1 MKSKVLLA
9 TLALATAATTANA
22 MPVALS
28 DLRTAPIVRI
38 SGATAPDNTFNEAFL
53 LNPASATAGAS
64 AIFIDTTIRRFEGSA
79 DGDDFTITC
88 GLPTA
93 SVVGANGDA
102 TAFIDSNGN
111 AATLSSATPLCIQKV
126 AHGSG
131 QGTGNVGNSI
141 ALNFADLTKIL
152 SPAGA
157 ILQEDDGTGT
167 LVDICDAGTVVNAS
181 ATNSNL
187 QDYTLHSCR
196 DVDTDFVPD
205 CGVADVEPALFN
217 EDPTLFDSG
226 STIDIPWGLQASL
239 PLYFA
244 LQAVQFAGTDCDP
257 GEAGYASASD
267 NTDGVRRVAECQPS
281 LSLGVIRSIF
291 SNDLVLADE
300 LRDDKGNPLRLAPD
314 LYNGGVIANGPL
326 VITGVTQDDS
336 FAPIPGGVSG
346 LDTTETFYP
355 GGDGEVSPV
364 PAANA
369 DTNHLVYLCR
379 RKNSSGTQ
387 ASFEAKFLRQR
398 CEPGVT
404 MATGNM
410 PGSFNLAG
418 DNSGNADFLG
428 TGGTLNVYEND
439 GSSDVTQCMDQ
450 ATIQNVWAIGINST
464 EKVSGDDN
472 VRRDAWEHVKID
484 GVSPTSLN
492 VTKGYHPFFSS
503 VAGNT
508 RAGEDSSGGA
518 PELCRE
524 AVFDSAS
531 SAAVISGGLAP
542 RFTHG
547 WGQGGALASADKAVN
562 NLPIATYAGGLTEAE
577 LTSNPVNQFSVATSG
592 SLNNCAVP
600 TKIPSPNL
608 TDIIPAGAGLIQ

>member
-1 MKSKVLLA
+1 MKSKVLLTSLTVMTA
-9 TLALATAATTANA
+9 VAATSAHA
-22 MPVALS
+22 VPVSLS

-53 LNPASATAGAS
+53 LDPASATAGAA
-64 AIFIDTTIRRFEGSA
+64 AIFQDTTIRRFEGA
-79 DGDDFTITC
+79 AAGDDFTITC

-93 SVVGANGDA
+93 ATVSANSD
-102 TAFIDSNGN
+102 TSAFVDSEGN
-111 AATLSSATPLCIQKV
+111 PVTLSAGSPLCIQKV

-131 QGTGNVGNSI
+131 QGTQNVGSSI
-141 ALNFADLTKIL
+141 ALNFADLTQIIDG
-152 SPAGA
+152 SGA
-157 ILQEDDGTGT
+157 ILPGSSCSAASTIPAANADQQSYVLHTGCNVT
-167 LVDICDAGTVVNAS
+167 A
-181 ATNSNL
+181 
-187 QDYTLHSCR
+187 
-196 DVDTDFVPD
+196 DFVPD
-205 CGVADVEPALFN
+205 CGVADVEPALFGA
-217 EDPTLFDSG
+217 DSTLFDSG

-257 GEAGYASASD
+257 GEAGYAAAAD

-291 SNDLVLADE
+291 TNDLVLADE
-300 LRDDKGNPLRLAPD
+300 LRDDNGNPLRTSPD
-314 LYNGGVIANGPL
+314 VTSVGN
-326 VITGVTQDDS
+326 ITGVTQDDS
-336 FAPIPGGVSG
+336 FAPLPGGVSG
-346 LDTTETFYP
+346 LDLTAP
-355 GGDGEVSPV
+355 GDATVNPV

-369 DTNHLVYLCR
+369 SGNHLVYLCR

-387 ASFEAKFLRQR
+387 ASYEAKFLRQR
-398 CEPGVT
+398 CEPGLQ
-404 MATGNM
+404 MAFGNL

-428 TGGTLNVYEND
+428 STGTLNVYEND

-508 RAGEDSSGGA
+508 RAGEDSQGGA

-524 AVFDSAS
+524 AVFDTA
-531 SAAVISGGLAP
+531 SAAAVVAGSLTQ
-542 RFTHG
+542 FVHG

-562 NLPIATYAGGLTEAE
+562 NLPLSTYAGGLTEAE
-577 LTSNPVNQFSVATSG
+577 LAANPVNQFSVATSG
-592 SLNNCAVP
+592 SLNNCAYP